1 MIAHIKDILLIEDNP
16 ADAKLTMIALQEC
29 NLSNRVLHLEDGEE
43 ALDYIF
49 CKGKYA
55 GRDTTDLPVLIL
67 LDLKMPKVDG
77 VEVLEKIKADERTKA
92 IPVTVF
98 TSSQESPDVKR
109 CYELGVNSYVVKPL
123 DFDSFNKVVSD
134 VGLYWALVN
143 LPFK

>member
-1 MIAHIKDILLIEDNP
+1 MIAHIKYILLIEDNP